1 MRKKLAMADKE
12 ITAAGLYFSQWQQTY
27 NQLTQTVDR
36 IEDADKSAKLKAAV
50 KAQLGAWLKTME
62 E

>member
-1 MRKKLAMADKE
+1 MADKE

-36 IEDADKSAKLKAAV
+36 IEDADKAAKLKAAI

-62 E
+62 G